1 MNKRILILHGLNGSD
16 FPHWQAQLASDLIKE
31 NYIVSF
37 PAFPSRDN
45 PKLQEWKDFLKKELE
60 HFKPD
65 IVVCHSLANIL
76 WFHTC
81 DELDIKLDKLM
92 LVAPV
97 SRNRD
102 IPEAKTFFPY
112 PIAKDLKANE
122 IIMAASTND
131 PYMSI
136 EEAIELQSKLNIG
149 MKIMENAG
157 HINAAS
163 GFGKLDCALDW
174 IKRVDECEINKDVNE
189 ELQG

>member
-1 MNKRILILHGLNGSD
+1 MNKRVLILHGLGGSD
-16 FPHWQAQLASDLIKE
+16 FPHWQAHLARDLIKE

-37 PAFPSRDN
+37 PAFPKREN
-45 PKLQEWKDFLKKELE
+45 PDLNEWKEFLKKELK
-60 HFKPD
+60 HFNPD

-97 SRNRD
+97 SRNRVVK
-102 IPEAKTFFPY
+102 EAQSFYPY
-112 PIAKDLKANE
+112 PIAKDLKAKE

-131 PYMSI
+131 PYMEI
-136 EEAIELQSKLNIG
+136 EEAIELQSKLNVG
-149 MKIMENAG
+149 MKIMEDAG

-174 IKRVDECEINKDVNE
+174 IKREEECEENAK
-189 ELQG
+189 

>member
-1 MNKRILILHGLNGSD
+1 MKKMSKRVLILHGLNGSD
-16 FPHWQAQLASDLIKE
+16 YPHWQSQLAMDLIKE
-31 NYIVSF
+31 NFIVSF
-37 PAFPSRDN
+37 PSFPSRDN
-45 PKLQEWKDFLKKELE
+45 PKLQEWKDFLKKEIK
-60 HFKPD
+60 HFNPD
-65 IVVCHSLANIL
+65 IVVCHSLGNIL

-97 SRNRD
+97 RNEVLED
-102 IPEAKTFFPY
+102 AKTFFPY

-131 PYMSI
+131 PYLTV
-136 EEAIELQSKLNIG
+136 EEAIRLQSKLNIG

-174 IKRVDECEINKDVNE
+174 IKREDECEINE
-189 ELQG
+189 ELKEH

>member
-1 MNKRILILHGLNGSD
+1 MNKRVLILHGLSGSD
-16 FPHWQAQLASDLIKE
+16 FPHWQANLAMDLIKE

-37 PAFPSRDN
+37 PSFPNKNN

-60 HFKPD
+60 HFKPN

-76 WFHTC
+76 WFHVC

-97 SRNRD
+97 SRNRT
-102 IPEAKTFFPY
+102 IEEAKTFFPY
-112 PIAKDLKANE
+112 PIAKDLKAKE

-149 MKIMENAG
+149 MKIMEDAG

-163 GFGKLDCALDW
+163 GFGNLDCALDW
-174 IKRVDECEINKDVNE
+174 IKRVDECQINE
-189 ELQG
+189 ELVK

>member
-1 MNKRILILHGLNGSD
+1 MNKRVLILHGLGGSD

-31 NYIVSF
+31 NYVVSF
-37 PAFPSRDN
+37 PSFPSRDN
-45 PKLQEWKDFLKKELE
+45 PKLQVWKEFLKNELN

-97 SRNRD
+97 RNQVLE
-102 IPEAKTFFPY
+102 EAKTFFPY

-174 IKRVDECEINKDVNE
+174 IKRVDECEINEDVNKE
-189 ELQG
+189 RVKS

>member
-1 MNKRILILHGLNGSD
+1 MSKRVLILHGLNGSD
-16 FPHWQAQLASDLIKE
+16 YPHWQSQLAMDLIKE
-31 NYIVSF
+31 NYVVSF

-45 PKLQEWKDFLKKELE
+45 PKLDEWKDFLKKELA

-65 IVVCHSLANIL
+65 VVVCHSLGTVL

-97 SRNRD
+97 SMDRV
-102 IPEAKTFFPY
+102 IEEAKTFYPY
-112 PIAKDLKANE
+112 PIAKDLKAKE

-131 PYMSI
+131 PYMTV
-136 EEAIELQSKLNIG
+136 EEAIRLQSKLNIG

-157 HINAAS
+157 HINVAS
-163 GFGKLDCALDW
+163 GFGKLDCAFDW
-174 IKRVDECEINKDVNE
+174 IKREEECELRE
-189 ELQG
+189 

>member
-1 MNKRILILHGLNGSD
+1 MNKRVLILHGLNGSD

-37 PAFPSRDN
+37 PAFPTRDN
-45 PKLQEWKDFLKKELE
+45 PKLDEWKNFLKQELN

-97 SRNRD
+97 RNEVLE
-102 IPEAKTFFPY
+102 EAKTFFPY
-112 PIAKDLKANE
+112 PIAEDLKARE

-131 PYMSI
+131 PYMNV
-136 EEAIELQSKLNIG
+136 EEAIRLQSKLNIG

-157 HINAAS
+157 HINTAS

-174 IKRVDECEINKDVNE
+174 IKRVDECQMNE
-189 ELQG
+189 ELQEGQES

>member
-1 MNKRILILHGLNGSD
+1 MSKRVLILHGLNGSD
-16 FPHWQAQLASDLIKE
+16 YPHWQSQLAMDLIKE
-31 NYIVSF
+31 NFIVSF
-37 PAFPSRDN
+37 PSFPSRDN
-45 PKLQEWKDFLKKELE
+45 PKLQEWKNFLKKEIK
-60 HFKPD
+60 HFNPD
-65 IVVCHSLANIL
+65 IVVCHSLGNIL

-97 SRNRD
+97 RNEVLED
-102 IPEAKTFFPY
+102 AKTFFPY

-131 PYMSI
+131 PYLTV
-136 EEAIELQSKLNIG
+136 EEAIRLQSKLNIG

-174 IKRVDECEINKDVNE
+174 IKREDECEINE
-189 ELQG
+189 ELKEH

>member
-1 MNKRILILHGLNGSD
+1 MNKRVLILHGLGGSD
-16 FPHWQAQLASDLIKE
+16 FPHWQAHLASDLIKD

-45 PKLQEWKDFLKKELE
+45 PDLSEWKEFLKKEIK

-65 IVVCHSLANIL
+65 IVVCHSLANVL

-81 DELDIKLDKLM
+81 SELDISLDKLM

-97 SRNRD
+97 SRNR
-102 IPEAKTFFPY
+102 IVKEAQSFYPY
-112 PIAKDLKANE
+112 PIVKDLKAKE

-131 PYMSI
+131 PYMEI
-136 EEAIELQSKLNIG
+136 EEAIKLQTELNVG

-174 IKRVDECEINKDVNE
+174 IKRE
-189 ELQG
+189 ETGEENAK